1 MRGARWLI
9 GPLAALGALVAAPVP
24 AGATT
29 PPPTPP
35 PATTTSTTVPG
46 APTTTVAGA
55 PAPPTTAVV
64 PVATPPR
71 AGSAIGGL
79 DRRDDETWSVRRVA
93 TATLLGIAA
102 LAIIGHVYG
111 RIQSIEPRVG
121 RSIARTPRSPAT

>member
-9 GPLAALGALVAAPVP
+9 GPLAVLGALAAVP
-24 AGATT
+24 ASAEAT

-55 PAPPTTAVV
+55 PAPPPTAVV

-79 DRRDDETWSVRRVA
+79 DRRDDETWSVRRLA

-121 RSIARTPRSPAT
+121 RTIARQTP